1 MNTRIV
7 INNDLIN
14 EALEIGNFSSK
25 KELLEVAL
33 KNFIENQKRKKIL
46 EIKGKIE
53 FSPDYDYKSMRGLN

>member
-7 INNDLIN
+7 INIDLIN
-14 EALEIGNFSSK
+14 EALEISNLSSK

-46 EIKGKIE
+46 ELKGKIE
-53 FSPDYDYKSMRGLN
+53 YSQDYDYKSMRGLN